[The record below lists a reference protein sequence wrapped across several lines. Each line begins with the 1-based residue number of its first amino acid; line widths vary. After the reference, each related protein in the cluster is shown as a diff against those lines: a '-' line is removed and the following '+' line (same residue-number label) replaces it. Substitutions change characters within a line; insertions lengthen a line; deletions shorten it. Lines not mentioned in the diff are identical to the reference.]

1 MNNKY
6 FKISFAGL
14 VIIAILIAGI
24 PSFAKSTIFRDST
37 IHKSSIKLKDN
48 RPNRPVFKAIAP
60 ASFNS
65 FVVKLNAAKQ
75 TQNAKPVAKS
85 NASIGLESQK
95 PIDNFKIYPNPVSDQ
110 LNLSFTLKKES
121 FVTIKILDVL
131 GNDVMT
137 LFTQKL
143 GSGEQNNTFY
153 IDSKLKTGFYFVRI
167 VADSNA
173 IIKRISVL

>member
-1 MNNKY
+1 MSNKY
-6 FKISFAGL
+6 IKISFASFIIVATL
-14 VIIAILIAGI
+14 VVNVPL
-24 PSFAKSTIFRDST
+24 FAKSSILRDSIINKT
-37 IHKSSIKLKDN
+37 SLKLKDN
-48 RPNRPVFKAIAP
+48 RPNRPVFKALAP
-60 ASFNS
+60 SSFNTLT
-65 FVVKLNAAKQ
+65 VKMNASKQTLNAKTA
-75 TQNAKPVAKS
+75 AKP
-85 NASIGLESQK
+85 NANTSLESQK

-137 LFTQKL
+137 LFNQKL

-167 VADSNA
+167 IADSNA